1 MYILWIYTIY
11 IIRVHTRTCIYI
23 YVYIYM
29 YIQYISNKE
38 YMDAV
43 FWDQLRNA
51 TTNTGAFK
59 T

>member
-1 MYILWIYTIY
+1 MYIYMYIY
-11 IIRVHTRTCIYI
+11 ICI
-23 YVYIYM
+23 YIYM

-38 YMDAV
+38 YMDAI

-51 TTNTGAFK
+51 TRNTGAFE

>member
-1 MYILWIYTIY
+1 
-11 IIRVHTRTCIYI
+11 
-23 YVYIYM
+23 M

-38 YMDAV
+38 YMDAI